1 MASLAG
7 SKGGISLELKRKL
20 IRNKKY
26 SEKRKL
32 DRNDS
37 VKKGDK

>member
-7 SKGGISLELKRKL
+7 SKGGLSIELKRIL
-20 IRNKKY
+20 IKNKKT
-26 SEKRKL
+26 SAKRKL
-32 DRNDS
+32 DSDKS